1 MLMQV
6 ASFARLHFPAL
17 DMPKRILSDCTSL
30 LPSRV
35 HKLTPHTMRRA
46 LRNIDTSGMH
56 ANVCL
61 SLSEY
66 CLSDLPSPIPVESHP
81 VWSEFNGLPLL
92 PLEDGSIGVIRVN
105 QRNRFVLA
113 SYNQIELLSPLR
125 RMFVSLAARQRLH
138 RYFSD
143 SRFTSV
149 MGLSTF
155 SIKVLAD
162 NLERLL
168 PRKWKNQTI
177 VAWDPS
183 MPDEISRL
191 WLYRFWQEVRYE
203 HRSLTYFAAWPL
215 IPVKG
220 SRLVSCGK
228 PDATACV
235 WLESGDSVLADEVAR
250 EFADAA
256 AAHEATL
263 AELESEHKRL
273 RDLATMEQQLH
284 GDGEGEDESAEEL
297 DMELSDGDES
307 DESDD
312 DENDGDKPDAR
323 VSGDAALDAAIVAV
337 EIEELPCEET
347 GQTQHRPQDY
357 RGDANGGGAA
367 GVGSNGMLT
376 ASQVMA
382 FEETSF
388 ESAEAADGHS
398 ENDHIDGN
406 LPVDIPAMDAFCSR
420 ETLHEVISAVGL
432 PILELAF
439 FAGQESE
446 IVSRGVDVTT
456 NILDAVFGGSRATRT
471 SNLLDSVFGI
481 PTRPTLSWDAL
492 TDDQVVLLVEY
503 FSLHGD
509 IYGGYSRTYVEKLKQ
524 LPIYITSSGSRS
536 ALSSGDFYLVPPEI
550 DLSTFPLPASARQ
563 WFLQSIPRLHRFY
576 KDLGVEEISDAK
588 LLQFVL
594 PQFGELEGAQC
605 DIVLALIQD
614 KWASLRGNAE
624 LVQLL
629 KQTPLLRDA
638 DTGTLQPV
646 SAYFDPR
653 NKFLS
658 SIYRDIAGQPL
669 AARFQTPEWL
679 TLLGEIGLRTELS
692 IDMFLEC
699 ARRIDALCSAKR
711 CLTSEDERLVVTLHQ
726 FFVQNFDKFDRSRT
740 FFDAVS
746 SVAFVPA
753 LVYEDSSAQRSG
765 AANSRQGV
773 RNFTARLIV
782 CTYVEC
788 VTPDDQAL
796 AFTTMP
802 VLHGAAIPP
811 RVLWSRLGLASP
823 PPKQKVL
830 AHLAVITQHG
840 DSSDPSSSSSSPSLD
855 WQFFIPV
862 VNVFQ
867 EIFKYLQAHWTE
879 LNDAEQR
886 QLAEVAVIP
895 VGSDLVK
902 GSRLFFHLA
911 ENLAPLMFEV
921 PRVFGAYD
929 TLFRHMGSKDSPTV
943 EDYIRL
949 LHDLRDECHGNALS
963 LNELLAVGRIVNL
976 LGDALAEAG
985 ATLTV
990 DNQRRIFLPSTMSVM
1005 QPMLSMAHNDA
1016 PWLSARI
1023 DLTELHLVHPRLS
1036 SRCCQLLGVPALSAV
1051 VTEKIDSATLEAAST
1066 PPASPSPLSDE
1077 IAHMNAVLPTAEF
1090 ADGLRRI
1097 ITAQQQKATTSSDA
1111 FGAGPD
1117 FEQIDRRI
1125 MALGA
1130 FEVKEVNVVQSR
1142 FIARVGMP
1150 SRTVDVTKTTTG
1162 TGSLSFVD
1170 EMRRAIYVGA
1180 SALREHPGMRVGQ
1193 LVASCINQM
1202 LGGIIQDCAPIES
1215 VLRSDVAEIS
1225 TVLQLLNIS
1234 EDPTLIAEKLRGV
1247 LGEPLTDMDCE
1258 NVELA
1263 PLRSCLPGEL
1273 VAVDHDGALRY
1284 AKIIES
1290 RQSAAEVGCYHVR
1303 LSKEVAEWLSASE
1316 IYFFRSGRVGGSV
1329 STDSADDTHEAL
1341 VVSADADTGFVLGD
1355 TLPSVV
1361 VRIAS
1366 GADDDT
1372 TTALASA
1379 GAPVAS
1385 ANIVSAV
1392 NDLLSRLN
1400 VSLDT
1405 SFEELVEENRR
1416 LKQQLELAEESR
1428 RIAAAQIDEAIREKR
1443 DALDSLVCAI
1453 CLETRVN
1460 RVLVPC
1466 GHIYCGNCV
1475 DQLRRP
1481 KCPLC
1486 RSNIAASSAFHVP
1499 S

>member
-1 MLMQV
+1 
-6 ASFARLHFPAL
+6 
-17 DMPKRILSDCTSL
+17 MPKRILSDCNSL

-35 HKLTPHTMRRA
+35 HKLTPRTMRRT

-61 SLSEY
+61 SLLEY
-66 CLSDLPSPIPVESHP
+66 CLSDVPTHIPIESHP
-81 VWSEFNGLPLL
+81 LWSEFNGLALM

-138 RYFSD
+138 RFFSD
-143 SRFTSV
+143 ARFTSV
-149 MGLSTF
+149 MGLTPF

-162 NLERLL
+162 NLERIL
-168 PRKWKNQTI
+168 PRKWKNQTL
-177 VAWDPS
+177 VSWDPNS
-183 MPDEISRL
+183 SDEISRL

-228 PDATACV
+228 PDAATCV
-235 WLESGDSVLADEVAR
+235 WRESGDSTLADEIVR
-250 EFADAA
+250 GFTDAVD
-256 AAHEATL
+256 AHEAIL

-273 RDLATMEQQLH
+273 KDLATMEQQLH
-284 GDGEGEDESAEEL
+284 SDGEGEDESAEEMG
-297 DMELSDGDES
+297 MELSDS
-307 DESDD
+307 DESDGSDD
-312 DENDGDKPDAR
+312 DEHEGGQSDPRIGAEAGSDTASP
-323 VSGDAALDAAIVAV
+323 AV
-337 EIEELPCEET
+337 EIEELGVDESEQVQ
-347 GQTQHRPQDY
+347 GNR
-357 RGDANGGGAA
+357 DAGSGGES
-367 GVGSNGMLT
+367 GVGGDGMLT
-376 ASQVMA
+376 ASQVVMA
-382 FEETSF
+382 FEETEVDAPNAPSV
-388 ESAEAADGHS
+388 SGHS
-398 ENDHIDGN
+398 ENDHVDGN
-406 LPVDIPAMDAFCSR
+406 LPADIPAMDAFCSR
-420 ETLHEVISAVGL
+420 ESLHEIICSIGVPV
-432 PILELAF
+432 LELAY
-439 FAGQESE
+439 FAGQEGE

-456 NILDAVFGGSRATRT
+456 NILDAVFGGSTRATRSST
-471 SNLLDSVFGI
+471 LLDSVFGI
-481 PTRPTLSWDAL
+481 SGRPALSWNVL
-492 TDDQVVLLVEY
+492 SDDQVVQFVEY

-509 IYGGYSRTYVEKLKQ
+509 IYGGYSRSYVEKLKQ

-536 ALSSGDFYLVPPEI
+536 ALSSGDFYIVPPAI

-594 PQFGELEGAQC
+594 PQFSELERAQC
-605 DIVLALIQD
+605 DIVLALILD
-614 KWASLRGNAE
+614 KWSSLRGNAE

-629 KQTPLLRDA
+629 KQTPLLHDV
-638 DTGTLQPV
+638 DTDEIHPV
-646 SAYFDPR
+646 SAFFDPR

-658 SIYRDIAGQPL
+658 SIYRDIAGRPL
-669 AARFQTPEWL
+669 PARFQTPEWL

-699 ARRIDALCSAKR
+699 AQRIDSLCSAKR
-711 CLTSEDERLVVTLHQ
+711 SLTTEDERLVVTLHQ

-740 FFDAVS
+740 FFDAVAS
-746 SVAFVPA
+746 IAFVPA
-753 LVYEDSSAQRSG
+753 LVYDDSSVQRSG
-765 AANSRQGV
+765 TASSRQGV

-811 RVLWSRLGLASP
+811 RILWSRLGLASP

-830 AHLAVITQHG
+830 AHLTAITQH
-840 DSSDPSSSSSSPSLD
+840 SDRSDSSSSSSPSLD

-862 VNVFQ
+862 TDVFQ
-867 EIFKYLQAHWTE
+867 EIFKYLQTHWMD

-886 QLAEVAVIP
+886 QLSEGAVIP

-929 TLFRHMGSKDSPTV
+929 TLFRHLGSKDAPTI

-949 LHDLRDECHGNALS
+949 LHDLHDECHDNALS

-976 LGDALAEAG
+976 LADALSEAG

-990 DNQRRIFLPSTMSVM
+990 DTQRRIFLPSTLSVM
-1005 QPMLSMAHNDA
+1005 QPTLSMAHNDA
-1016 PWLSARI
+1016 PWLSTRI
-1023 DLTELHLVHPRLS
+1023 DLHELHLVHPRLS

-1051 VTEKIDSATLEAAST
+1051 VTEEIDPETLDAANASSAT
-1066 PPASPSPLSDE
+1066 PSPMSSE
-1077 IAHMNAVLPTAEF
+1077 IAHMNSVLSSPEF

-1097 ITAQQQKATTSSDA
+1097 ITAQQQKGTASSDA

-1117 FEQIDRRI
+1117 FEAIDQRI

-1130 FEVKEVNVVQSR
+1130 FEVKQVDAVQSR
-1142 FIARVGMP
+1142 FIARVGLP
-1150 SRTVDVTKTTTG
+1150 SRIVDVTKVTRG

-1170 EMRRAIYVGA
+1170 QMRRTIYVGA

-1202 LGGIIQDCAPIES
+1202 LGGIVQDCAPIES
-1215 VLRSDVAEIS
+1215 ILQSNTTEIT

-1234 EDPTLIAEKLRGV
+1234 EDSTLIAEKLRGA
-1247 LGEPLTDMDCE
+1247 LGEPLTDMDRDG
-1258 NVELA
+1258 VELA

-1273 VAVDHDGALRY
+1273 VAVDRDGALRY
-1284 AKIIES
+1284 AKIIAS
-1290 RQSAAEVGCYHVR
+1290 RQSATEVSSYHVR
-1303 LSKEVAEWLSASE
+1303 VSKESTEWLSASE
-1316 IYFFRSGRVGGSV
+1316 VYFFRSGRVNGGNRSNGADRSRQAVATTDVVSAFGDALPSAVTVVSGGVDEDAAKASV
-1329 STDSADDTHEAL
+1329 ST
-1341 VVSADADTGFVLGD
+1341 
-1355 TLPSVV
+1355 
-1361 VRIAS
+1361 I
-1366 GADDDT
+1366 
-1372 TTALASA
+1372 
-1379 GAPVAS
+1379 APVAS
-1385 ANIVSAV
+1385 TNIVTAV

-1486 RSNIAASSAFHVP
+1486 RSNIAASSTFHVP

>member
-1 MLMQV
+1 
-6 ASFARLHFPAL
+6 
-17 DMPKRILSDCTSL
+17 MPKRILSDCTSL

-61 SLSEY
+61 SLLEY
-66 CLSDLPSPIPVESHP
+66 CLSDLPSPLPVESHP
-81 VWSEFNGLPLL
+81 LWSEFNGLPLL
-92 PLEDGSIGVIRVN
+92 PLEDGSIGVIRIN
-105 QRNRFVLA
+105 QRNRYVLA

-125 RMFVSLAARQRLH
+125 RIFVSLAARQRLH

-143 SRFTSV
+143 ARFTSV
-149 MGLSTF
+149 MGLTSF

-162 NLERLL
+162 NLERIL
-168 PRKWKNQTI
+168 PRKWKNQTL
-177 VAWDPS
+177 VSWDPS

-203 HRSLTYFAAWPL
+203 HRSLTYFSAWPL

-228 PDATACV
+228 PDAATCV
-235 WLESGDSVLADEVAR
+235 WRESGDSVLADEVVR
-250 EFADAA
+250 GFTDAVD
-256 AAHEATL
+256 AHEAIL

-273 RDLATMEQQLH
+273 KDLATMEQQLH
-284 GDGEGEDESAEEL
+284 GDGEGEDESDDEM

-312 DENDGDKPDAR
+312 DEHEGGKSDTH
-323 VSGDAALDAAIVAV
+323 VSVEAGLDTTSPAV
-337 EIEELPCEET
+337 EIEELGVDEPEHMQ
-347 GQTQHRPQDY
+347 GNRDV
-357 RGDANGGGAA
+357 GA
-367 GVGSNGMLT
+367 GVGSVGSDGMLT
-376 ASQVMA
+376 ASQVVMA
-382 FEETSF
+382 FEETEVDAPNAPGVS
-388 ESAEAADGHS
+388 GHS
-398 ENDHIDGN
+398 ENDHIVGN
-406 LPVDIPAMDAFCSR
+406 LPADIPAMDAFCSR
-420 ETLHEVISAVGL
+420 ESLHEIICSIGVPV
-432 PILELAF
+432 LELAYF
-439 FAGQESE
+439 TGQEGE

-456 NILDAVFGGSRATRT
+456 NILDAVFGGSTRATRA

-481 PTRPTLSWDAL
+481 PGSPTLSWDVL
-492 TDDQVVLLVEY
+492 SDDQVVQFVEY

-509 IYGGYSRTYVEKLKQ
+509 IYGGYSRSYVEKLKQ

-536 ALSSGDFYLVPPEI
+536 ALSSGDFYLVPPAI

-594 PQFGELEGAQC
+594 PQFSELEQAQC
-605 DIVLALIQD
+605 DIVLALILD
-614 KWASLRGNAE
+614 KWSSLRGNAE

-629 KQTPLLRDA
+629 KQTPLLHDV
-638 DTGTLQPV
+638 DTDDIHPV

-669 AARFQTPEWL
+669 PARFQTTEWL

-699 ARRIDALCSAKR
+699 AQRIDALCSAKR
-711 CLTSEDERLVVTLHQ
+711 CLTTEDERLVVTLHQ

-740 FFDAVS
+740 FFDAVTS
-746 SVAFVPA
+746 IAFVPA
-753 LVYEDSSAQRSG
+753 LVYDDSSAERSG
-765 AANSRQGV
+765 SASSRQGV

-811 RVLWSRLGLASP
+811 RILWSRLGLASP

-830 AHLAVITQHG
+830 AHLTAITQHG
-840 DSSDPSSSSSSPSLD
+840 DRNDSSSSSSSPSLD
-855 WQFFIPV
+855 WQFFIPITD
-862 VNVFQ
+862 VFQ
-867 EIFKYLQAHWTE
+867 EIFKYLQTHWMD
-879 LNDAEQR
+879 LDDAEQR
-886 QLAEVAVIP
+886 QLTEGAVIP

-929 TLFRHMGSKDSPTV
+929 TLFRHLGSKDAPTV

-949 LHDLRDECHGNALS
+949 LHDLHGECHDNALN

-976 LGDALAEAG
+976 LADALSEAG
-985 ATLTV
+985 ATLPV
-990 DNQRRIFLPSTMSVM
+990 DTQRRIFLPSTLSVM
-1005 QPMLSMAHNDA
+1005 QPTLSMAHNDA
-1016 PWLSARI
+1016 QWLSTRI
-1023 DLTELHLVHPRLS
+1023 DLHELHLVHPRLS
-1036 SRCCQLLGVPALSAV
+1036 SRCCQLLGVPALSTV
-1051 VTEKIDSATLEAAST
+1051 VTEEIDSETLDAAST
-1066 PPASPSPLSDE
+1066 SSATPSPMSSE
-1077 IAHMNAVLPTAEF
+1077 IAHMNSVLSSSEF

-1097 ITAQQQKATTSSDA
+1097 ITAQQQKGTASSDA
-1111 FGAGPD
+1111 FGAGAD
-1117 FEQIDRRI
+1117 FEAIDRRI
-1125 MALGA
+1125 VALGA
-1130 FEVKEVNVVQSR
+1130 FEVKQVDAVQSR
-1142 FIARVGMP
+1142 FIARLGLP
-1150 SRTVDVTKTTTG
+1150 SRTVDVTKATTG

-1170 EMRRAIYVGA
+1170 QMRHTIYVGA

-1215 VLRSDVAEIS
+1215 ILQSNVADIN

-1234 EDPTLIAEKLRGV
+1234 EDPTLIAEKLRGA
-1247 LGEPLTDMDCE
+1247 LGEPLADMDRE
-1258 NVELA
+1258 GVELA

-1273 VAVDHDGALRY
+1273 VAVDRDGALRY
-1284 AKIIES
+1284 AKIIAS
-1290 RQSAAEVGCYHVR
+1290 RQSATEVSSYHVR
-1303 LSKEVAEWLSASE
+1303 VSKESTEWLSASKV
-1316 IYFFRSGRVGGSV
+1316 YFFRSGRVNTGNRSNGSDKPRLAV
-1329 STDSADDTHEAL
+1329 ATTD
-1341 VVSADADTGFVLGD
+1341 VVSAFGDA
-1355 TLPSVV
+1355 LPSAVTVV
-1361 VRIAS
+1361 ANGSDEDVAKISAS
-1366 GADDDT
+1366 T
-1372 TTALASA
+1372 S
-1379 GAPVAS
+1379 APVAS
-1385 ANIVSAV
+1385 TNIVTAV